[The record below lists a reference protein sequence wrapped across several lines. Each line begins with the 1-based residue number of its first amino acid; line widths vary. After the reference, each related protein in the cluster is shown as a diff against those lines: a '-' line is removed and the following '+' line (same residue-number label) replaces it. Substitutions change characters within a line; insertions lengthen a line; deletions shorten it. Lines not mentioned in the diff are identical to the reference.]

1 MTPTRRRME
10 DPSTLEDILILKFN
24 TDMWSSQTIQQ
35 IIQEEKEEI
44 GLHTPGSTSTLA
56 TPVAALLADDD
67 VEQEDEEEE
76 EN

>member
-10 DPSTLEDILILKFN
+10 DSSTLEDILILKLN
-24 TDMWSSQTIQQ
+24 TDLWSSQTIQQ

-56 TPVAALLADDD
+56 TPVAAHYD
-67 VEQEDEEEE
+67 VEQEGEEEE

>member
-1 MTPTRRRME
+1 MTPTRRRM
-10 DPSTLEDILILKFN
+10 DPSTLEDILILKLN
-24 TDMWSSQTIQQ
+24 TDLRTSQTIQ

-56 TPVAALLADDD
+56 TPVAAHSADDD
-67 VEQEDEEEE
+67 VEQEDKEEE